1 MNSKKDINLII
12 LGMSIKNENLCEQY
26 EKLCTQFSEGFFL
39 NMDFRELENQSAS
52 IDQKLA

>member
-12 LGMSIKNENLCEQY
+12 LGMSITNENLCEQY

-39 NMDFRELENQSAS
+39 NMDFREIENQSAS